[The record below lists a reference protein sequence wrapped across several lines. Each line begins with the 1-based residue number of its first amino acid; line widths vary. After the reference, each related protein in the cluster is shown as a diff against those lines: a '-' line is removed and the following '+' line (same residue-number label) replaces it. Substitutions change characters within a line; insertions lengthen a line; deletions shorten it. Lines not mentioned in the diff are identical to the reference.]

1 MGNTNVIEV
10 SIPGRETLRL
20 RHLTLDV
27 NGTLAVDGLLI
38 PGVVDRL
45 AALRRVLEVHLLA
58 ADTHGTQDSIDREL
72 NLMALR
78 LNATRPG
85 ADQKEDH
92 VRVLGPDSVVAIGN
106 GVNDVSMLHAAALGI
121 AVIGAEGL
129 ATAALRETD
138 IVVTRIEDALD
149 LLLQPRRLAATL
161 RA

>member
-1 MGNTNVIEV
+1 MIEV

-20 RHLTLDV
+20 RNLALDV
-27 NGTLAVDGLLI
+27 NGTLAIDGTLI
-38 PGVVDRL
+38 PGVAERL
-45 AALRRVLEVHLLA
+45 TTLRQTLEIHLFT

-72 NLMALR
+72 NLTAVV
-78 LNATRPG
+78 LNPTRPG
-85 ADQKEDH
+85 AEQKEDQ
-92 VRVLGPDSVVAIGN
+92 VRLLGADGVVAIGN
-106 GVNDVSMLHAAALGI
+106 GVNDVLMLRAAALGI

-129 ATAALRETD
+129 ATAALREAD